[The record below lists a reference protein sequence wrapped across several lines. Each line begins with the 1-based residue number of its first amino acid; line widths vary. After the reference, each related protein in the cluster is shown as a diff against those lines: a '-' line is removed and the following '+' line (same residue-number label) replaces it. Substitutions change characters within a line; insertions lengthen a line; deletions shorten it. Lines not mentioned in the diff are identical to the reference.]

1 MEIFGFEWT
10 QADVAA
16 FFDRARA
23 FALPRI
29 GVSVGILLLAAVT
42 HKGAS
47 FFVRRLASRFVQ
59 RTATEVDDAIL
70 QAVRRGFLISIW
82 FWAGWRVAI
91 AWELPGVARTVGAVW
106 IAALSLPVAGLVS
119 KALEYVE
126 RKAGRGVITPLDE
139 TALPLLNRIVQFVVL
154 AVGVLVA
161 LDFLGINI
169 TAVLA
174 GAGVVGLAVGFAAQD
189 TLSNLIAGVVLIMD
203 RPFRV
208 GDRIELWTAPGETGS
223 WGDVIEIGL
232 RATKIRNPDNIVI
245 VIPNN
250 EIMRRDI
257 ANYSASG
264 AHIRL
269 RVPIGIAYDADLS
282 RAKALILE
290 SVEGVEAVQSDPAPV
305 VIVRAFGDS
314 SVNLE
319 LRVWIREARD
329 RRIVAD
335 EITERVKGTFDREG
349 IEIPYPKRDVYLKGL
364 EGVGLSLALRP
375 RGIEAAG
382 PPAESD
388 PPSSSRSTE
397 SAP

>member
-16 FFDRARA
+16 FFERARA

-42 HKGAS
+42 HKGVS
-47 FFVRRLASRFVQ
+47 FFARRLASGFVQ

-82 FWAGWRVAI
+82 FWAGWRIAI

-119 KALEYVE
+119 AGLEYIE
-126 RKAGRGVITPLDE
+126 RRVGRGVITPLDE

-169 TAVLA
+169 TPLLA
-174 GAGVVGLAVGFAAQD
+174 GAGVLGLAVSLAAQD
-189 TLSNLIAGVVLIMD
+189 TLSNLIAGVLLIMD

-245 VIPNN
+245 LIPNN

-257 ANYSASG
+257 VNYSASG

-269 RVPIGIAYDADLS
+269 RIPFGIAYDANVS

-290 SVEGVEAVQSDPAPV
+290 SVEGVEGVQSDPDPV

-314 SVNLE
+314 AVNLE
-319 LRVWIREARD
+319 LRVWIRDARD

-335 EITERVKGTFDREG
+335 QITERVKGTFDREG

-364 EGVGLSLALRP
+364 EGAGLSLAPRP

-382 PPAESD
+382 PPAQND